1 MRDARNLALTW
12 LLNIVNNVIN
22 VILPIRGEPMSI
34 VERKERH
41 KESLRQEILDASRE
55 ILLAKG
61 YSYLSMRRIAERIE
75 YSPTTIYLYFR
86 NKDDILYHLCV
97 EALERQFEVLSAAG
111 CDQLTPFLRLRAAL
125 RAYIDFG
132 LTEPDRYKIT
142 YMADLSPYVSTA
154 SILEQGSVA
163 DKLIELMCHRVK
175 DVLAESGCER
185 DVESVF
191 QALWAHCHGMVSLLI
206 GHPDFPWTERE
217 KLIETGLDL
226 SLAGLFVKG
235 TE

>member
-1 MRDARNLALTW
+1 MTLQGKSCLPRDMHTFPCA
-12 LLNIVNNVIN
+12 V
-22 VILPIRGEPMSI
+22 LPSASSTLPQRSI
-34 VERKERH
+34 V
-41 KESLRQEILDASRE
+41 
-55 ILLAKG
+55 
-61 YSYLSMRRIAERIE
+61 
-75 YSPTTIYLYFR
+75 YFK

-97 EALERQFEVLSAAG
+97 ETLERQFEVISAAG
-111 CDQLTPFLRLRAAL
+111 VDQPSPFLRLRAAL
-125 RAYIDFG
+125 RAYVDFG
-132 LTEPDRYKIT
+132 LSEPDRYKIT
-142 YMADLSPYVSTA
+142 YMADLSRYVSTA

-163 DKLIELMCHRVK
+163 EKLIELMCQRVN
-175 DVLAESGCER
+175 DTLAESGCER
-185 DVESVF
+185 DVEVVF

>member
-1 MRDARNLALTW
+1 
-12 LLNIVNNVIN
+12 
-22 VILPIRGEPMSI
+22 MSI
-34 VERKERH
+34 TERKERH

-55 ILLAKG
+55 ILLANG

-97 EALERQFEVLSAAG
+97 ETLERQFEMISAAG
-111 CDQLTPFLRLRAAL
+111 VDQSSPFLRLRAAL
-125 RAYIDFG
+125 RAYVDFG
-132 LTEPDRYKIT
+132 LSEPDRYKIT
-142 YMADLSPYVSTA
+142 YMADFSRYVSTA
-154 SILEQGSVA
+154 SILEQGGVA
-163 DKLIELMCHRVK
+163 DKLIELMCHRVN
-175 DVLAESGCER
+175 DALVESGCTR

-206 GHPDFPWTERE
+206 GHPDFPWAERE

-226 SLAGLFVKG
+226 SLAGLAANR
-235 TE
+235 TR

>member
-1 MRDARNLALTW
+1 
-12 LLNIVNNVIN
+12 
-22 VILPIRGEPMSI
+22 MSI
-34 VERKERH
+34 IERKERH

-61 YSYLSMRRIAERIE
+61 YAYLSMRRIAERIE
-75 YSPTTIYLYFR
+75 YSPTTIYIYFK

-97 EALERQFEVLSAAG
+97 EALECQFEVLSAAG
-111 CDQLTPFLRLRAAL
+111 VDQPSPLLRLRATL
-125 RAYIDFG
+125 RAYVDFG
-132 LTEPDRYKIT
+132 LSEPDRYKIT
-142 YMADLSPYVSTA
+142 YMADLSRYVSTA

-163 DKLIELMCHRVK
+163 DKLIELMCHRVHEAL
-175 DVLAESGCER
+175 VASGCTR
-185 DVESVF
+185 DVKCVF
-191 QALWAHCHGMVSLLI
+191 EALWAHCHGMVSLLI

-235 TE
+235 T